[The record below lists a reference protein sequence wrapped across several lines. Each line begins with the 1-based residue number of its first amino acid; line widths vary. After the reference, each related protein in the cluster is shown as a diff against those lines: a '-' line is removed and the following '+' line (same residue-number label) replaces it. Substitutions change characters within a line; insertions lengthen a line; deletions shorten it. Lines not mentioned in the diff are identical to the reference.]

1 MNFHGRELPV
11 FRANL
16 HTHSTVSD
24 GWLTPQQVIDYYE
37 QGGYEVLAFSDHY
50 KANPVA
56 QYRTRNMTLLPGIE
70 LHPKGP
76 RGLTWHLLALGV
88 PENFPGKYAT
98 AQRAI
103 DAVHAAGGMVF
114 VAHPHWCGITSAD
127 ILKLKNI
134 VGIEVY
140 NSSTRYIGKASSEE
154 CWDELISAGFAC
166 GALAV
171 DDIHGM
177 SEAFGGW
184 TMIVAP
190 DRSPEALFDALRNRR
205 YYATQGPEF
214 HRLSFE
220 NGVFE
225 ADFSEAVEVCVVG
238 RNDSGKVVCM
248 PDYPFP
254 GNRPVATHLR
264 VEVTPRFGGVLRCR
278 IRDDRGRQAWSAPI
292 TW

>member
-1 MNFHGRELPV
+1 MNFYGRELPI

-24 GWLTPQQVIDYYE
+24 GWLTPQQVIDYYDSA
-37 QGGYEVLAFSDHY
+37 GYEVLAFSDHRLT
-50 KANPVA
+50 NPVS
-56 QYRTRNMTLLPGIE
+56 QYRPRHMTLLPGME

-88 PENFPGKYAT
+88 PENFPGKYSS

-103 DAVHAAGGMVF
+103 DAVHAVGGIVF
-114 VAHPHWCGITSAD
+114 VAHPHWCGITSSD

-140 NSSTRYIGKASSEE
+140 NSSTRYIGKAFSEE

-171 DDIHGM
+171 DDIHGL

-184 TMIVAP
+184 TMIAAP
-190 DRSPEALFDALRNRR
+190 DRSPEALLDALRNRR

-225 ADFSEAVEVCVVG
+225 AEFSEAVEVSVVG
-238 RNDSGKVVCM
+238 RNSSGKVVCM

-264 VEVTPRFGGVLRCR
+264 VEVSPLFGGVLRCR
-278 IRDDRGRQAWSAPI
+278 IRDAHGRWAWSAPI